1 MELERYAIPWD
12 RLRGKKKKLLF
23 FPGNTWRVY
32 WNVADGTLDWCDLK
46 FSAGLGDFASS
57 SWNKSSKVPQ
67 KFLITED
74 LFKIL
79 YFHLQSE
86 PLQ

>member
-1 MELERYAIPWD
+1 MK
-12 RLRGKKKKLLF
+12 G
-23 FPGNTWRVY
+23 VY